1 MTSQRCNIWRRIM
14 KKRLLGLILPLLL
27 LLGGCS
33 SNSGIPLLGYNWW
46 GGTPEMVTV
55 RRGDT
60 LYSISRRYNVPLREI
75 IEANKMIPPYRVYVG
90 QVLRMPSAR
99 YHVVAKGDTL
109 YNISKRYN
117 VDMSSL
123 SRVNDLEEPYALSIG
138 QRLLLPG
145 SVVDSSAAAASAPK
159 ATAVSKPAAKKT
171 STSSWW
177 GSRKKETVKKAS
189 YTPPTPVKKRKTKF
203 MWPVKGTV
211 ISNFGSIGKG
221 RNNDGINIK
230 APLGTA
236 VKCADAGTV
245 AYAGNEL
252 KGFGNLILVKHND
265 GWITAY
271 AHNDKILV
279 KKGQK
284 VRRGEKIATVGSTG
298 GVNSPQLH
306 FEIRAGKKAVNPRS
320 YLQ

>member
-1 MTSQRCNIWRRIM
+1 MNFRTYKES
-14 KKRLLGLILPLLL
+14 LLL
-27 LLGGCS
+27 CALVIISDKTADETPVKIQYTAFSAVLRSYCKLYQEEGVS
-33 SNSGIPLLGYNWW
+33 SIRAQMERDDIHLRECDYFALCEYF
-46 GGTPEMVTV
+46 
-55 RRGDT
+55 DT
-60 LYSISRRYNVPLREI
+60 LPR
-75 IEANKMIPPYRVYVG
+75 
-90 QVLRMPSAR
+90 
-99 YHVVAKGDTL
+99 
-109 YNISKRYN
+109 
-117 VDMSSL
+117 
-123 SRVNDLEEPYALSIG
+123 
-138 QRLLLPG
+138 
-145 SVVDSSAAAASAPK
+145 
-159 ATAVSKPAAKKT
+159 
-171 STSSWW
+171 W
-177 GSRKKETVKKAS
+177 KETVKKAS